1 MTEPGVGSPHRMR
14 RFLGLHT
21 LAGKLTVWTTLVAG
35 AVLVIM
41 VLLAYTGLRKRIIRQ
56 TNDQALIEVQLHA
69 AEMEAKIGRVAAVV
83 TSMAARQ
90 AVRGKDAASDELE
103 KLRKLLQSF
112 PSDEVFGIYYD
123 FEGVD
128 SPDPLV
134 EPWIDRKSYP
144 EPRIKTTETEEQPEI
159 LAWFDQMRKSEVIC
173 VSEPYFDAAGSR
185 ETMVSIGAPIIGGD
199 GEFLGLAGV
208 DITLASV
215 EAMLAGVDLELED
228 VPHAEGDHAYL
239 LDAQGRIIV
248 HPDRKLMVGV
258 SGATTAARARDL
270 PAGAAIMATPTG
282 FAPYGRGAGERVA
295 YWATVPLTGWRV
307 VLDVPYSAV
316 MAPVRALAWR
326 SGAIGLLGLI
336 VLVGGVMAVARRV
349 AKPLGQLAHASAE
362 LEAGQHDSENLRP
375 LLRRRDEVGELGR
388 AFTRM
393 AEEIRKR
400 EQSLATWNANLEKTV
415 AERTA
420 ALKLA
425 VDEAEEAKA
434 QAQEAN
440 KTKSA
445 FLANMS
451 HELRTPMNAIIG
463 YSEMLLEESEDA
475 GAKWMQPDLEKILSS
490 AKHLLQLIN
499 DILDLSKIEAGRM
512 TVYLEQVDIARTVR
526 DVASTIDPLVAKNRN
541 TFALLCPEDA
551 GSMRTDLTKLR
562 QTLFNLLSN
571 ACKFTED
578 GKITLT
584 VSPRADGM
592 MAFEVADTG
601 IGMEPHQIEKL
612 FSEFVQADAS
622 TTRKYGGTGLGLSI
636 SRKFCR
642 LLGGD
647 IVVESS
653 AGRGSTF
660 TAILPRAAHEPV
672 SEPPSQPAPAPA
684 AAEGHRG
691 KVLVVDDD
699 ANSRDLLR
707 RMLEKQGYTVLTAAG
722 GAEGVA
728 AAKEQQPDLVTLDV
742 MMPSMDGWAVLSA
755 LKADPATA
763 SIPVVMMTMVE
774 DRPMGFALGAADYLT
789 KPVDK
794 SRVLEA
800 VSRLVA
806 HKSEDILVVE
816 DDPMAADIVRRTLE
830 ANGRN
835 CRHARNGREALAMV
849 KHSRPALILLD
860 LMMPEM
866 DGFEF
871 LDALEAEGPDFA
883 AIPIVVLTA
892 KDLTPEERDRLSG
905 RVLQTLRKGAGQ
917 RENLLAA
924 IRRKINP
931 L

>member
-1 MTEPGVGSPHRMR
+1 MR
-14 RFLGLHT
+14 RFFGLNT
-21 LAGKLTVWTTLVAG
+21 LAGKLTLWTTLVAG
-35 AVLVIM
+35 AVLVTM
-41 VLLAYTGLRKRIIRQ
+41 VVLAYTGLRKRIISQ
-56 TNDQALIEVQLHA
+56 TNDQALVEVQMHA

-90 AVRGKDAASDELE
+90 AVRGKDAAPDELE
-103 KLRKLLQSF
+103 KLRKLLESF

-123 FEGVD
+123 FEGID

-144 EPRIKTTETEEQPEI
+144 EPRIKTTETEEQLEI
-159 LAWFDQMRKSEVIC
+159 LAWFDEMKKSDTIR

-185 ETMVSIGAPIIGGD
+185 ETMVSIGAPITGHH

-228 VPHAEGDHAYL
+228 VPHAEGDYAYL
-239 LDAQGRIIV
+239 LDAKGRVIV
-248 HPDRKLMVGV
+248 HPDRKLMVGT
-258 SGATTAARARDL
+258 SSAAASRAEDL
-270 PAGAAIMATPTG
+270 PAGAAIMAAPTG
-282 FAPYGRGAGERVA
+282 FASYGRSSGERIV

-316 MAPVRALAWR
+316 MAPVRTLAWR

-336 VLVGGVMAVARRV
+336 VLVGGVMTVAHRV

-362 LEAGQHDSENLRP
+362 LEAGQHDSKKLRP
-375 LLRRRDEVGELGR
+375 LLRRRDEVGDLGR
-388 AFTRM
+388 SFARM
-393 AEEIRKR
+393 ADEIRKR
-400 EQSLATWNANLEKTV
+400 EQSLAAWNANLEKTV

-420 ALKLA
+420 QLKHA

-434 QAQEAN
+434 QAQDAN

-463 YSEMLLEESEDA
+463 YSEMLFEESEDT
-475 GAKWMQPDLEKILSS
+475 GEKWMQSDLQKILSS

-512 TVYLEQVDIARTVR
+512 TVYLEQVDIAQTVR
-526 DVASTIDPLVAKNRN
+526 DVASTVEPLVAKNRN
-541 TFALLCPEDA
+541 AFELLCPADA

-578 GKITLT
+578 GKITLV
-584 VSPRADGM
+584 VSPRPAGM
-592 MAFEVADTG
+592 VAFAVTDTG
-601 IGMEPHQIEKL
+601 IGMEPHQMDKL
-612 FSEFVQADAS
+612 FAEFVQADAS

-642 LLGGD
+642 MLGGD
-647 IVVESS
+647 ITVESTP
-653 AGRGSTF
+653 GKGSTF
-660 TAILPRAAHEPV
+660 TAILPREGQ
-672 SEPPSQPAPAPA
+672 EPAPQVSAEPAVA
-684 AAEGHRG
+684 AAVPPGPGAGAGRG
-691 KVLVVDDD
+691 TVLVVDDD
-699 ANSRDLLR
+699 SNSRDLLR
-707 RMLEKQGYTVLTAAG
+707 RLLEKEGYSVL
-722 GAEGVA
+722 A
-728 AAKEQQPDLVTLDV
+728 AASGSEGLAMAAERSPDLITLDV

-763 SIPVVMMTMVE
+763 AIPVVMMTMVE
-774 DRPMGFALGAADYLT
+774 DRPMGFALGAADYLA

-794 SRVLEA
+794 SRVLAA

-806 HKSEDILVVE
+806 HKTDDILVVE
-816 DDPMAADIVRRTLE
+816 DDPMAADIVRRALE
-830 ANGRN
+830 ADGRK
-835 CRHARNGREALAMV
+835 CRHARNGREALALV
-849 KHSRPALILLD
+849 RQSRPALIVLD

-871 LDALEAEGPDFA
+871 LDALGSEGADFA
-883 AIPIVVLTA
+883 AIPVVVLTA

-905 RVLQTLRKGAGQ
+905 RVMKTLHKGAGQ
-917 RENLLAA
+917 RENLLEA
-924 IRRKINP
+924 IQRRLNLP
-931 L
+931 